1 MELLRESDKKARKNH
16 ICNVCGELI
25 KKGDVY
31 SSQTCV
37 EDGEIITFKSHLDCA
52 EYFDS
57 VNNEQE
63 LLESES
69 EFLEY
74 LKEDKNK
81 YNIKTDS
88 IHESIKGILEYRR
101 INKWNEQ

>member
-1 MELLRESDKKARKNH
+1 MELLRESEKKARKNH

-25 KKGDVY
+25 EKGDVY

-52 EYFDS
+52 EYFGS
-57 VNNEQE
+57 LNNEQE
-63 LLESES
+63 LLES

-88 IHESIKGILEYRR
+88 IQESIKGILEYRR
-101 INKWNEQ
+101 NQEGNQNE